1 MITPAPARQSSPSSR
16 RAAGAETVSAVR
28 RRMVR
33 GGLIL
38 VLVLALVDGV
48 FGSRGI
54 IENVRLRGRNAAL
67 SGSITALKT
76 ENAELIDEIRRL
88 REDPSAI
95 EELARGELD
104 LMKDGELLIIL
115 KDVPAPPS
123 AAGRTSASTAQAR

>member
-1 MITPAPARQSSPSSR
+1 M
-16 RAAGAETVSAVR
+16 SAVR

-54 IENVRLRGRNAAL
+54 IENVRLRGRNADL